1 MEWSKLKNIVL
12 LLLVCVN
19 VALLSFLLGGE
30 LQNRGIQ
37 NKARLEAIAFLE
49 KKGVTAAEG
58 AIPAEMDLR
67 PKVVER
73 DLEWEG
79 TIARA
84 LLGEDLRVQDR
95 GAGVYRYSSGVGAI
109 QFHNDGAFSGE
120 FLPGSFPVGGSRAE
134 DCLALLKTLD
144 FEGTLLEEKGDSLT
158 FRQTWEGCPLFSQQ
172 VTLEIEG
179 GRVTAMTAGRRLV
192 GQPAEDADRET
203 MTVSTALIRFF
214 NGMNELGGVCSRI
227 DGVEQGYVSSTSLSG
242 PMQLTPV
249 WRIATDTDEYQM
261 DLVTGALSRVT

>member
-19 VALLSFLLGGE
+19 VALLSFLLQGE
-30 LQNRGIQ
+30 IRARKIQ
-37 NKARLEAIAFLE
+37 SQARSEAIVFLE
-49 KKGVTAAEG
+49 KKGVTVAEED
-58 AIPAEMDLR
+58 IPQAEELVPR
-67 PKVVER
+67 VVER

-79 TIARA
+79 ELARA
-84 LLGEDLRVQDR
+84 LLGENIQVQDR
-95 GAGVYRYSSGVGAI
+95 GAGVYRYSGANGTI
-109 QFHNDGAFSGE
+109 QFHSDGAFSGE
-120 FLPGSFPVGGSRAE
+120 FAAGIFPAGENRAE
-134 DCLALLKTLD
+134 TCLALLRKLEFD
-144 FEGTLLEEKGDSLT
+144 GVLLETRGNVLT
-158 FRQTWEGCPLFSQQ
+158 FRQTWEEIPLFSQQ
-172 VTLEIEG
+172 VTLEIRDG
-179 GRVTAMTAGRRLV
+179 CVMTMTAGRRLV
-192 GQPAEDADRET
+192 GQPAEDAGRDT

-261 DLVTGALSRVT
+261 DLVTGALSRVA